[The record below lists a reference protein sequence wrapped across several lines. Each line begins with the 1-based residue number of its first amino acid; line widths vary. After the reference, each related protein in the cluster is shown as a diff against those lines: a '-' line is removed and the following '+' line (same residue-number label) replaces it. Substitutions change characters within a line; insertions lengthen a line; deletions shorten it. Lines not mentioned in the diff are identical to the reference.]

1 MGNTLDIT
9 ISKEEIKK
17 AVDTEFPKLQSLRT
31 LTRKLDILPLGY
43 RNCYSL
49 APVATDGGENNLT
62 FEPLNLEIIRV
73 VDSEGRERIQKIIP
87 VTTDP
92 EYYQQLFEEIPV
104 LNRFLSRLEVEYPDV
119 SYFLPVRSVRS
130 EKANFRTIVR
140 HFRDILEW
148 AVLLDMAWDSYKQ
161 PPLLLRDGLLR
172 SMSMKEATVESLAG
186 SFNDAYENNGSLVV
200 GVAKRAKVLNYY
212 SMSLNLENA
221 FNRQYPCYCELR
233 KEMEEEAYH
242 RASAWIGHRSFGDL
256 FFVKL
261 TENKEGVILPIEIPR
276 WLRDRKKEVLE
287 YVAWTSR
294 ESFPT
299 IGYPYPL
306 VKAHEN
312 ARLTGIEM
320 EYLASLLKN
329 EILGRYPDTEKEK
342 ILSGIWFRKALLQGG
357 AKNDE

>member
-1 MGNTLDIT
+1 LGNTLDIT
-9 ISKEEIKK
+9 VSKEEIKK

-31 LTRKLDILPLGY
+31 LTKQLDIQPLGY

-92 EYYQQLFEEIPV
+92 DFFQSLFDEIPI
-104 LNRFLSRLEVEYPDV
+104 LNRFLTRLEIEYQDV
-119 SYFLPVRSVRS
+119 SYFLPITKGRN
-130 EKANFRTIVR
+130 EKANFRNIIR
-140 HFRDILEW
+140 NFRDILEW
-148 AVLLDMAWDSYKQ
+148 AVLLDMAWDPHKQ
-161 PPLLLRDGLLR
+161 PTLLLRDGLLR
-172 SMSMKEATVESLAG
+172 SMSMKEATIETLAD
-186 SFNDAYENNGSLVV
+186 SFKAAHEENGSLVV

-221 FNRQYPCYCELR
+221 FNRTYPCYCELK

-242 RASAWIGHRSFGDL
+242 RASAWVGHRSFGDL

-276 WLRDRKKEVLE
+276 WLRDRKKEILE

-294 ESFPT
+294 ESFPI

-306 VKAHEN
+306 NKAHEN
-312 ARLTGIEM
+312 AALTGIEM
-320 EYLASLLKN
+320 EYLAALLKN
-329 EILGRYPDTEKEK
+329 EILGRYPDSEKEK
-342 ILSGIWFRKALLQGG
+342 ILSGIWFKKALLKGG
-357 AKNDE
+357 GKNDE

>member
-9 ISKEEIKK
+9 VSKEEMKK
-17 AVDTEFPKLQSLRT
+17 AVDTEFPKLQSLRK
-31 LTRKLDILPLGY
+31 LTKKLDIQELGY

-92 EYYQQLFEEIPV
+92 DFFRSLFDTIPV
-104 LNRFLSRLEVEYPDV
+104 LNRFLTRLDIEYQDV
-119 SYFLPVRSVRS
+119 SYFLPITKSRV
-130 EKANFRTIVR
+130 EKLNFRTIIKNL
-140 HFRDILEW
+140 RDILEW
-148 AVLLDMAWDSYKQ
+148 AVLLDMAWDPHKQ
-161 PPLLLRDGLLR
+161 PTLLLRDGLLR
-172 SMSMKEATVESLAG
+172 SMSMKEATVGSLAD
-186 SFNDAYENNGSLVV
+186 SFREAHEKNGSLIV
-200 GVAKRAKVLNYY
+200 GVAKKAKVLNYY

-221 FNRQYPCYCELR
+221 FNRKYPCYCELT
-233 KEMEEEAYH
+233 KAMEEEAY
-242 RASAWIGHRSFGDL
+242 RWASAWVGHRSFGDL

-294 ESFPT
+294 ESFPV

-306 VKAHEN
+306 IKAHEN
-312 ARLTGIEM
+312 AALTGIEM
-320 EYLASLLKN
+320 EYLAALLKK
-329 EILGRYPDTEKEK
+329 EILERYPEAEKEK
-342 ILSGIWFRKALLQGG
+342 ILSSIWFKKALLAGG
-357 AKNDE
+357 AKNYE